1 MLWTCSQE
9 LKGISFRRLAQ
20 PRWEESEHTRSQVK
34 DRLSQ
39 DGATPI
45 WAGLD
50 LGSRL
55 LHDRNAGYYPNP
67 AQLTLDSIR
76 LRSRPLLRIEILPY
90 PSIVTS
96 KYAWLPSAAAPDI
109 LDRCLDGCCCAT
121 SF

>member
-20 PRWEESEHTRSQVK
+20 PRWEESEHTR
-34 DRLSQ
+34 SQ